1 MSKVGASGG
10 VVQQPS
16 GKIVENGPKFD
27 SHILSP
33 VLKQV
38 HVTFELSHNF
48 RGAIVPRD
56 FPLTLVA
63 K

>member
-16 GKIVENGPKFD
+16 GKIVENGPKFND
-27 SHILSP
+27 SHMSP

-38 HVTFELSHNF
+38 HATFELSHNF
-48 RGAIVPRD
+48 RGAIAPRD
-56 FPLTLVA
+56 FPLILVA